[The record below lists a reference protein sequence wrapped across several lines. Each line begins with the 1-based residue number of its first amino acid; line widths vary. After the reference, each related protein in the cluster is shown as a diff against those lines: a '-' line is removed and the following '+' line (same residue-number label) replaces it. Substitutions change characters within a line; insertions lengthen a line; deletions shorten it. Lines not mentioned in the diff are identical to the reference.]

1 MNHQH
6 RHHRWAVIA
15 LATVTMSAWL
25 LASAPVASAAGS
37 NALTVTA
44 GEYTYQMKG
53 SLKAGWVQIN
63 FVNKGVESHMMAI
76 GHIKPGVTA
85 AQVKKA
91 AASNDQN
98 AFAPLAVGDGNV
110 APTPGLLGP
119 DTSTGLITKLAAGHY
134 VMMCFFTAPDGES
147 HIAHG
152 MVKTFDVAKGK
163 SSLTP
168 PKDGV
173 AAVDLTDTAVTLPP
187 SGFPAKG
194 YAKVTNSSTTNRDLN
209 FAKLQTGVTLQQADS
224 YFNTL
229 FGGGEQPTG
238 TPPAVLSGGLQ
249 GLPKGA
255 TAYLVL
261 DFSKGSYGYSSQNPD
276 LPDNDPNPVEG
287 TFEIK

>member
-6 RHHRWAVIA
+6 RHRWAVVA
-15 LATVTMSAWL
+15 LAAVTISAWL
-25 LASAPVASAAGS
+25 LVSAPVASAAGS

-44 GEYTYQMKG
+44 GEYTYQLKG

-91 AASNDQN
+91 AASSDQN
-98 AFAPLAVGDGNV
+98 AFDPLAVGDGNV

-119 DTSTGLITKLAAGHY
+119 NTSTGLITKLAAGHY
-134 VMMCFFTAPDGES
+134 VMMCFFAAPDGES

-194 YAKVTNSSTTNRDLN
+194 YAKVTNSSTTNRDFT
-209 FAKLQTGVTLQQADS
+209 FAQLQPGVTLQDADA

-229 FGGGEQPTG
+229 FSGGEPPTG
-238 TPPAVLSGGLQ
+238 TPPAVLAGGLQ
-249 GLPKGA
+249 GLPKGG

-261 DFSKGSYGYSSQNPD
+261 DFSKGSWAYSSQNPD
-276 LPDNDPNPVEG
+276 LDNGDPNPIEA